1 MIVSRLPDGD
11 DKSNDFIDTFNLL
24 SEDEQLDF
32 LVQIAEDDAD
42 MRERMLAVFRRRG
55 LLA

>member
-1 MIVSRLPDGD
+1 VIVSRLPDGD